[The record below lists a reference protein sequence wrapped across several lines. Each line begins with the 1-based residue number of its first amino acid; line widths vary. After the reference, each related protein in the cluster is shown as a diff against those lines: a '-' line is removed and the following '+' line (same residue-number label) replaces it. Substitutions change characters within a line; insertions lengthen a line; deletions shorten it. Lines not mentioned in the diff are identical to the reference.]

1 LKNRVKSSK
10 IELRF
15 REVRPQGC
23 TLRTSVQ
30 QALILAYRLFKAPKS
45 YGFGAFSFLKFH
57 VWRMIPGIQKR
68 SGIKQPP
75 PLKSG
80 LAFGKITA
88 MELPA
93 DGLAVAHTVRIDQAV
108 QIFYA
113 PMSHRS
119 ANPYAQMSPLSSAD
133 SFATISAVS
142 LSLSVTSSLVPYAST
157 YPVPS
162 TNWRGC
168 IIIASGCMYM

>member
-1 LKNRVKSSK
+1 MKNRVKSSK

-15 REVRPQGC
+15 REVRPQSSSS
-23 TLRTSVQ
+23 RTSVQ

-57 VWRMIPGIQKR
+57 VWRMIPGIQKKER
-68 SGIKQPP
+68 HKIAA

-80 LAFGKITA
+80 LAFGKIAA

-93 DGLAVAHTVRIDQAV
+93 HGLAAARTVRMDQAG

-113 PMSHRS
+113 PMGHRS
-119 ANPYAQMSPLSSAD
+119 ANPYAQISPLSSAD

-142 LSLSVTSSLVPYAST
+142 PSLSVTSSLVPYAST

-168 IIIASGCMYM
+168 IIIASGCMNM

>member
-1 LKNRVKSSK
+1 MLFVVRQARATARWCKSITRSAVVGETPTRFPK
-10 IELRF
+10 I
-15 REVRPQGC
+15 PC
-23 TLRTSVQ
+23 M
-30 QALILAYRLFKAPKS
+30 AYGSRDTKKERHKTA
-45 YGFGAFSFLKFH
+45 A
-57 VWRMIPGIQKR
+57 
-68 SGIKQPP
+68 

-80 LAFGKITA
+80 LAFGKIAA

-93 DGLAVAHTVRIDQAV
+93 HDLAAARTVRIDQAV

-142 LSLSVTSSLVPYAST
+142 PSLSVTSSLVPYAST

-168 IIIASGCMYM
+168 IIIASGCMNM

>member
-1 LKNRVKSSK
+1 MHVLRLSSARAEIGLSAFQSTEIVWFRCFFIPK
-10 IELRF
+10 I
-15 REVRPQGC
+15 PC
-23 TLRTSVQ
+23 M
-30 QALILAYRLFKAPKS
+30 AYGSRDTKKERHKTA
-45 YGFGAFSFLKFH
+45 A
-57 VWRMIPGIQKR
+57 
-68 SGIKQPP
+68 

-93 DGLAVAHTVRIDQAV
+93 HDLATARTVRMDQAG

-113 PMSHRS
+113 PMGHRS
-119 ANPYAQMSPLSSAD
+119 ANPYAQMSLLSSAD

-157 YPVPS
+157 
-162 TNWRGC
+162 
-168 IIIASGCMYM
+168 